1 MVLYLL
7 GFLLIFAFINPKN
20 NENSYFKVFQNN
32 YFSESLNCLS
42 QNNINLNSGEN
53 EDIPR
58 LISQSCKHSSKN
70 FKNFFKNNKICKNCK
85 IPKSSKRAAKYI
97 NDLFKDLLNKYDINN
112 NKSSIEL
119 GKALKFNKKITN
131 KYILKYPK
139 YIILFIFWILIFI
152 LFFVFLVCFIF
163 KYFCFVP
170 RNIENKQIWILII
183 ISVLCLGI
191 FVLSI
196 IAYIENNYVN
206 KGFNNMVCSTSKIK
220 GHLLNGDE
228 YQKGA
233 SWIGVEEINS
243 IIFDSL
249 DEIFNYK
256 KVSKE
261 QELDIRNNSEKIIQI
276 ARYLITIDYE
286 KEIENPNPK
295 GGTIPSIIFKYNNKE
310 DLNSFTWQKYYTLDS
325 FKDMPLNIADYI
337 GKEIIFF
344 ESEENNL
351 IGLADDNSEFF
362 NDLVKFYDSINI
374 TLNEE
379 YYNTINNIVKG
390 FTISR
395 IILFYLTLILS
406 IFGVIIF
413 ILLIYKNIKTFLN
426 FAWILF
432 YIFMLLTLVI
442 SFLFGFLGSYSKD
455 LVSGLNSYI
464 KKNIT
469 INKNEDNFHN
479 ISNITIDKCLKG
491 NGDFNLDKNGI
502 FKFINR
508 YYNLSRIVNQTIKN
522 YDYYYNN
529 VIDVFN
535 NISNFY
541 TNEVSYLIRTET
553 PELNESLKELRLYVD
568 ASANGSLI
576 QNYSNIYDAIVISK
590 EDCPNGYSYLN
601 VSERLKLDGNK
612 YCLIIDEWINEQDI
626 RDRYEKISTEYEA
639 TYIDIVLSYFISYR
653 KFINNYDNLIFKEIK
668 FGNEILSLFQEYER
682 KTKLSL
688 YNISHYLSNLS
699 LIFDGKLKKDE
710 SIFDLINCIFIQRDL
725 NKGFHE
731 AYFSFSKKLTLVSI
745 LHLII
750 GILEGIL
757 FIIYY
762 LLFAYEVRDNEEV
775 KELTKKN
782 NEILGPLTPKKV

>member
-1 MVLYLL
+1 
-7 GFLLIFAFINPKN
+7 
-20 NENSYFKVFQNN
+20 
-32 YFSESLNCLS
+32 
-42 QNNINLNSGEN
+42 
-53 EDIPR
+53 
-58 LISQSCKHSSKN
+58 
-70 FKNFFKNNKICKNCK
+70 
-85 IPKSSKRAAKYI
+85 
-97 NDLFKDLLNKYDINN
+97 
-112 NKSSIEL
+112 
-119 GKALKFNKKITN
+119 
-131 KYILKYPK
+131 
-139 YIILFIFWILIFI
+139 
-152 LFFVFLVCFIF
+152 
-163 KYFCFVP
+163 
-170 RNIENKQIWILII
+170 
-183 ISVLCLGI
+183 
-191 FVLSI
+191 
-196 IAYIENNYVN
+196 
-206 KGFNNMVCSTSKIK
+206 
-220 GHLLNGDE
+220 
-228 YQKGA
+228 
-233 SWIGVEEINS
+233 
-243 IIFDSL
+243 
-249 DEIFNYK
+249 
-256 KVSKE
+256 
-261 QELDIRNNSEKIIQI
+261 
-276 ARYLITIDYE
+276 
-286 KEIENPNPK
+286 
-295 GGTIPSIIFKYNNKE
+295 
-310 DLNSFTWQKYYTLDS
+310 
-325 FKDMPLNIADYI
+325 
-337 GKEIIFF
+337 
-344 ESEENNL
+344 
-351 IGLADDNSEFF
+351 
-362 NDLVKFYDSINI
+362 
-374 TLNEE
+374 
-379 YYNTINNIVKG
+379 
-390 FTISR
+390 
-395 IILFYLTLILS
+395 
-406 IFGVIIF
+406 
-413 ILLIYKNIKTFLN
+413 
-426 FAWILF
+426 
-432 YIFMLLTLVI
+432 MLLTLVI

-479 ISNITIDKCLKG
+479 ISNIIIDKCLKG

-612 YCLIIDEWINEQDI
+612 YCLIIDEWVNDQDI

-782 NEILGPLTPKKV
+782 NEILGPLTPKKI